1 MPGHTWW
8 CQALCIRRSLLRAA
22 VRCSCCVTAVPF
34 CPCVA
39 QMPVVAIMTT
49 GGGMRSLT
57 ALYGS
62 LRGLKKLNVLDCAT
76 YLTGL
81 SGTTW

>member
-1 MPGHTWW
+1 MWW
-8 CQALCIRRSLLRAA
+8 CQALCNRRSLLRAT
-22 VRCSCCVTAVPF
+22 VSCSLLSDAGSF
-34 CPCVA
+34 CSCVA
-39 QMPVVAIMTT
+39 QTPVVAIMTT

-62 LRGLKKLNVLDCAT
+62 LRGLKKLNVLDCAM

>member
-1 MPGHTWW
+1 MSGHVWW
-8 CQALCIRRSLLRAA
+8 CQALCSRRSLLRAT
-22 VRCSCCVTAVPF
+22 VSCSPLSDASPF
-34 CPCVA
+34 CLCVA
-39 QMPVVAIMTT
+39 QTPVVAIMTT

>member
-1 MPGHTWW
+1 M
-8 CQALCIRRSLLRAA
+8 LSLLLSHHSLP
-22 VRCSCCVTAVPF
+22 SCRSPPDASPF

-39 QMPVVAIMTT
+39 QTPVVAIMTT

-62 LRGLKKLNVLDCAT
+62 LQGLKKLHVLDCAT